1 MPCTRRTFC
10 SKHEQTKCFR
20 TIHACSR
27 VRHDVLRT
35 KLYLLSAALKCRRF
49 IFRFHFQINCNG
61 AKAQNIQ
68 VLAMSPDGRE
78 LECPVI
84 ESGDAYRTTFQPDEP
99 GEWTIAVKHR
109 GQLIQ
114 GSPYTC
120 FVFDPNGI
128 KVRKYKSNRSRSRG
142 GLPD

>member
-1 MPCTRRTFC
+1 MRVF
-10 SKHEQTKCFR
+10 HFR
-20 TIHACSR
+20 
-27 VRHDVLRT
+27 
-35 KLYLLSAALKCRRF
+35 
-49 IFRFHFQINCNG
+49 FQINCNG

-78 LECPVI
+78 LECPVK

-128 KVRKYKSNRSRSRG
+128 KVKQIKGIVERLWTKHNWISLFYCLVAWLG
-142 GLPD
+142 

>member
-1 MPCTRRTFC
+1 
-10 SKHEQTKCFR
+10 
-20 TIHACSR
+20 
-27 VRHDVLRT
+27 
-35 KLYLLSAALKCRRF
+35 
-49 IFRFHFQINCNG
+49 
-61 AKAQNIQ
+61 
-68 VLAMSPDGRE
+68 MSPSGRE
-78 LECPVI
+78 LKCPVK

-128 KVRKYKSNRSRSRG
+128 KVKMIRNTLQEKIFKYIYYFVILFSCSDWIDQPLQG
-142 GLPD
+142 V

>member
-1 MPCTRRTFC
+1 
-10 SKHEQTKCFR
+10 
-20 TIHACSR
+20 
-27 VRHDVLRT
+27 
-35 KLYLLSAALKCRRF
+35 
-49 IFRFHFQINCNG
+49 
-61 AKAQNIQ
+61 
-68 VLAMSPDGRE
+68 MSPNGRE
-78 LECPVI
+78 LECPVK

-128 KVRKYKSNRSRSRG
+128 KVKNIKITSCEKIINYIILYYIILFCLVAWIG
-142 GLPD
+142 

>member
-1 MPCTRRTFC
+1 VRVF
-10 SKHEQTKCFR
+10 HFR
-20 TIHACSR
+20 
-27 VRHDVLRT
+27 
-35 KLYLLSAALKCRRF
+35 
-49 IFRFHFQINCNG
+49 FQINCNG

-78 LECPVI
+78 LECPVK

-128 KVRKYKSNRSRSRG
+128 KVK
-142 GLPD
+142 